1 MSLIM
6 TRLILFVILLLLLY
20 VMLHYFIKDIPI
32 RKKKSNTES
41 ESEELVQDPHC
52 QTYISKRSAVKKI
65 ISGRLVY
72 FCNQECMKNYINEI
86 KKKVDKAKLIRYVS
100 G

>member
-20 VMLHYFIKDIPI
+20 TMLHYFLKDMPI

-41 ESEELVQDPHC
+41 EPEDLVLDPHC
-52 QTYISKRSAVKKI
+52 LTYIPKRSAVKKI
-65 ISGRLVY
+65 ISGR
-72 FCNQECMKNYINEI
+72 
-86 KKKVDKAKLIRYVS
+86 
-100 G
+100 

>member
-6 TRLILFVILLLLLY
+6 TRLILLAILLFLFY
-20 VMLHYFIKDIPI
+20 VMLHYLFKKMPI
-32 RKKKSNTES
+32 RKQKSSTES

-52 QTYISKRSAVKKI
+52 QTYISKRSAVKKK

-72 FCNQECMKNYINEI
+72 FCNQECMKNYINGIKKRI
-86 KKKVDKAKLIRYVS
+86 KKKSV

>member
-6 TRLILFVILLLLLY
+6 TRLILFVILFLLLY
-20 VMLHYFIKDIPI
+20 VMLHYLFKDMPI

-52 QTYISKRSAVKKI
+52 QTYISKRSAVKKK

-72 FCNQECMKNYINEI
+72 FCNQECMKNYIKEI
-86 KKKVDKAKLIRYVS
+86 KKRVDKVK
-100 G
+100 